1 MSRLV
6 DKLVSKLSV
15 SEAMAEKLIAAGYG
29 TVQEV
34 RLADSTI
41 LASKVVGMT
50 KGDHEALV
58 AVLVARRPG

>member
-15 SEAMAEKLIAAGYG
+15 SEAMAAKLIAAGYS
-29 TVQEV
+29 TVKDV
-34 RLADSTI
+34 READSTI

-50 KGDHEALV
+50 KGDHETLV